1 MLEVTG
7 TNQLAWMRIIGA
19 FQIRLGLCQTSLYLS
34 RVLLQFSVI
43 SDGVWGVLE
52 VKKYISKVKHN
63 LRLLSKLGTTYVY
76 LTTPHHTTQPSSPN
90 QYLWCLVEPPSV
102 ADPFDI
108 KSDKIQTNKEPR
120 DEESTSCMYAMRY

>member
-34 RVLLQFSVI
+34 RVILQFSVI

-76 LTTPHHTTQPSSPN
+76 LTTPSHNPTLIPKPIPLVSSRSSI
-90 QYLWCLVEPPSV
+90 CS
-102 ADPFDI
+102 DPFDI